1 MLESEAKENGV
12 RSQGCQETM
21 WVMVLATETPMAEIG
36 GATMLSQFHPAL
48 DLRAWLG
55 EKRGMQN
62 SKTLRLASFPI
73 KT

>member
-1 MLESEAKENGV
+1 
-12 RSQGCQETM
+12 M